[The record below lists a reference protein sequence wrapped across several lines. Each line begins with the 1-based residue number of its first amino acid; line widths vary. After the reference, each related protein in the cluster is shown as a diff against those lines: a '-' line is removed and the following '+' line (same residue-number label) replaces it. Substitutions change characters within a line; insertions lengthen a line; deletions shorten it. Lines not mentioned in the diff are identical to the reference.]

1 MTHKHTTVQ
10 KQIHI
15 SRRHADRLQSIAQ
28 IHHLSDDQLIEQA
41 LDMLFMAADLLDGP
55 GTGRIPNH
63 TDPVVDLAERE
74 RTARQ
79 RLLEAGLVTRV
90 SSPARTVPTS
100 PRVPIRVAGKP
111 LSETILEE
119 RR

>member
-1 MTHKHTTVQ
+1 MTDKHTTVQ
-10 KQIHI
+10 KQINI

-28 IHHLSDDQLIEQA
+28 MHHVSDDQLIEQA
-41 LDMLFMAADLLDGP
+41 LGMLFLAADLLDGP
-55 GTGRIPNH
+55 RTGPIPSH
-63 TDPVVDLAERE
+63 TDPVVESSERE
-74 RTARQ
+74 QTARQ

-90 SSPARTVPTS
+90 SRPTRTAPAS